1 MPRPVRLADPGGGAR
16 ESLSGGARSEGW
28 RTPLTMRLSDGCE
41 KLCRG
46 GRPLGCS
53 LVGFVCGVALAAA
66 IRLGARECDVP
77 HGTGPHGCDGCH
89 HEALTDLR
97 AALDVLGGG
106 GSLAV
111 VFPLADM
118 HTQWEED
125 AVVEAAQLL
134 DITGARG
141 GQSTASR
148 LWARFDVSG
157 TLLLAAVTIRDQT
170 ISPLSDSDQ
179 RQGAAAH
186 VRRRGRLVATA
197 VSFIGLLST
206 DAGGAVHV
214 DGGGVAEFY
223 GCLFDSCQATGGH
236 GCQAQL
242 TPHGNGGAIN
252 FAADAAG
259 VIVDSTFRGSRAACA
274 GGALFLQSTN
284 EEPLQTKVTI
294 SRSTFAGNR
303 AQQGG
308 DDIKV
313 VGGPCPAPGKACGS
327 SCCFDGDYTS
337 LNVTLPSS

>member
-16 ESLSGGARSEGW
+16 EPLSGGARSGW
-28 RTPLTMRLSDGCE
+28 RTPLTMRLSDACE

-46 GRPLGCS
+46 GRLGCS

-66 IRLGARECDVP
+66 ICLETRECDVAR
-77 HGTGPHGCDGCH
+77 GSEPHGCDDCH

-97 AALDVLGGG
+97 AALEVLGGG
-106 GSLAV
+106 GSLAA

-118 HTQWEED
+118 HTQWEAD
-125 AVVEAAQLL
+125 AVIGAAQLL

-141 GQSTASR
+141 GWGTASR
-148 LWARFDVSG
+148 LWARFDVGGS
-157 TLLLAAVTIRDQT
+157 LLLAAVTIRDQN
-170 ISPLSDSDQ
+170 ISPRSDSDQ

-186 VRRRGRLVATA
+186 VRRRGRLVATG
-197 VSFIGLLST
+197 VSFLRLVST

-223 GCLFDSCQATGGH
+223 WCLFDSCQATNPCGSKVS
-236 GCQAQL
+236 
-242 TPHGNGGAIN
+242 PSGNGGAIN
-252 FAADAAG
+252 FAAGAAG
-259 VIVDSTFRGSRAACA
+259 ALADSTLRSGHAACA
-274 GGALFLQSTN
+274 GGALFLQSTD
-284 EEPLQTKVTI
+284 EQQPFQAKVTI

-308 DDIKV
+308 DIKV
-313 VGGPCPAPGKACGS
+313 VGGPCPAPGTACGS

-337 LNVTLPSS
+337 LNVTLPSG